1 MNQLT
6 SSDLDGLREVSNI
19 GAGNAAG
26 ALSQVIGDVVSL
38 KIPVVRT
45 LDLQEVPAALGGA
58 EQRVVALRLGIH
70 GVVRGNL
77 LIVLSP
83 ADALEVVRRM
93 GVQALELDPSEPML
107 ASALRELGN
116 ILGSTYLSA
125 ISRLVRSSL
134 VPSVPGLAV
143 DMAGAVVDLLL
154 TEIAGASDHATV
166 LETSFREQGGTIRD
180 DIRWCEVERIDQCAV
195 VENRTG
201 AGCITPIL
209 VADIAGGGAEVGM
222 G

>member
-1 MNQLT
+1 MNRL
-6 SSDLDGLREVSNI
+6 SDSDLDGLREVSNI

-26 ALSQVIGDVVSL
+26 ALSQVIGEVVSL
-38 KIPVVRT
+38 EVPVVRA

-70 GVVRGNL
+70 GDVRGNL

-83 ADALEVVRRM
+83 ADALEVVHRM
-93 GVQALELDPSEPML
+93 GVQAVELDPSEPML

-125 ISRLVRSSL
+125 VSRLVRGSL
-134 VPSVPGLAV
+134 VPTVPGLAV

-154 TEIAGASDHATV
+154 MEIAGASDRATV
-166 LETSFREQGGTIRD
+166 LETTFREVDGPIRGEFFLLPD
-180 DIRWCEVERIDQCAV
+180 PSSIPRLLQCIR
-195 VENRTG
+195 G
-201 AGCITPIL
+201 
-209 VADIAGGGAEVGM
+209 VA
-222 G
+222 

>member
-1 MNQLT
+1 VNTFQLT
-6 SSDLDGLREVSNI
+6 GSDLDGLREVSNI

-26 ALSQVIGDVVSL
+26 ALSQVIGEVVSL
-38 KIPVVRT
+38 EVPVVRA
-45 LDLQEVPAALGGA
+45 LDLQEIPAVLGGA

-70 GVVRGNL
+70 GGMRGNL

-83 ADALEVVRRM
+83 AEALNVVHRM
-93 GVQALELDPSEPML
+93 GVQAVKLDPSEPML

-125 ISRLVRSSL
+125 VSRLVHTSL

-154 TEIAGASDHATV
+154 MEVAGASDHATV
-166 LETSFREQGGTIRD
+166 LETSFREKDGPIKGEFFLLPDPASLHRLLQCIRGL
-180 DIRWCEVERIDQCAV
+180 
-195 VENRTG
+195 T
-201 AGCITPIL
+201 
-209 VADIAGGGAEVGM
+209 
-222 G
+222 